1 MQSSLIA
8 FFTALITADTP
19 CPTETQLIVY
29 QKKKKKKLSQDM
41 LFKYQGIL

>member
-29 QKKKKKKLSQDM
+29 QKKKKKLSQDM